1 MDPSSSISGLS
12 DDDAQKQRSSLE
24 IIEIED
30 VTPPPPPLPLI
41 ELVIIYIINR
51 KEAGER
57 SLEVD
62 VNQEFQSFQLQLAR
76 FIKPKLPQR
85 LSIYSDGV
93 DVSYKRAYVTKA
105 QEAKRKELTWKD
117 FADEMDYS
125 GLLNAIRNSKASKM
139 TLLIRAFIIVPKEDF
154 DVDIEPVIA
163 SQRVVSSVIDL
174 S

>member
-1 MDPSSSISGLS
+1 MEPSSSICAIL
-12 DDDAQKQRSSLE
+12 DDDAPKGQSSLE
-24 IIEIED
+24 IIEIEE
-30 VTPPPPPLPLI
+30 VTPSPPPLPLI
-41 ELVIIYIINR
+41 ELVIVFIING
-51 KEAGER
+51 KETGEC

-76 FIKPKLPQR
+76 FIKPKLPR
-85 LSIYSDGV
+85 HLSIYSDGV

-139 TLLIRAFIIVPKEDF
+139 TLPVRAFITVPKEDF
-154 DVDIEPVIA
+154 DVEIESVIA
-163 SQRVVSSVIDL
+163 SQRVVWHLLFI
-174 S
+174 